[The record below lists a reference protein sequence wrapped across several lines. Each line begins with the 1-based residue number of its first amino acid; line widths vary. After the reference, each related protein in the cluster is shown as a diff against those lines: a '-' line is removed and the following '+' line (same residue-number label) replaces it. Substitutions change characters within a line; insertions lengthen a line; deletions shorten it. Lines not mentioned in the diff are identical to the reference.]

1 MSSSRSIA
9 VLLSWLWQA
18 QLRHQPGRLL
28 LAVLSIGVGVALA
41 LAIHLVNRSALA
53 EFAASIAQVNGEAQ
67 AQLIARAD
75 RFDEAVL
82 ARVASVHGVAVASPV
97 LDREWRVLDAA
108 GSGEVTA
115 MASKAA
121 GERPVL
127 RVVGLDP
134 LRASAVTPALVPSV
148 SETSASLAG
157 ALFAPDAIFLSRAA
171 LAQLSLAVG
180 DRLRLLVVDRP
191 VMLTVRGTVEGVGS
205 GQVLAVMDIGTMQW
219 RLGEL
224 GRLSRIDLQFDG
236 ERDLASVRR
245 DIEALLPAEVLW
257 SGPQAAVQR
266 MSNLSRAYRV
276 NLNVLALVAL
286 FTGVF
291 IVHSALALMVA
302 RQAGEQALL
311 RVLGASTR
319 LPAAWVLGIALLIGM
334 LGAGL
339 GVAGGIGLGHLMLQL
354 TRGDLGGGYFSG
366 ATVMLEIDAAA
377 LLLALAGGLAAAL
390 AGAWGPVRSAARL
403 RPSAALRGSG
413 GEALL
418 DRPDRTITVLA
429 LAGCGLLLLAA
440 PPIAGLPI
448 AAYLA
453 IALLLLAGILASPR
467 LLAPLA
473 RKLADTP
480 QAARAGP
487 LPWLALQRMAGTPG
501 QTATAFAGVV
511 ASIALASAMAIMVTS
526 FRTSV
531 ESWLDQVLPADLYGR
546 AGGSRSAATLGPET
560 QQAMAALPG
569 AARTRFTRQLPLLID
584 PTQPPVTLIAR
595 DFGNDAPG
603 ERLPLTGALR
613 AAPPGAVPAWITE
626 AVVDLHDLRPGD
638 WLELPIGSSGQ
649 ALRVFV
655 SGVWRDY
662 SRQHGAIVIERETYR
677 QHTGDDQANE
687 VAWWLE
693 PGTDPDRFVQRL
705 REISPAAAALEFRDT
720 FELKTLSL
728 KIFDR
733 SFAVTYALEAIAI
746 AVALFGAASSRA
758 AEALAR
764 QKEFGML
771 RHLGLGRRQVGIAFT
786 LEAAIG
792 AFLSS
797 LWGIALGAVV
807 AAILVHR
814 VNPQSFHW
822 TMSMHWPTG
831 LIAASLVATV
841 VLAALAAAWVSRQAM
856 GPGPLA
862 AVRADW

>member
-1 MSSSRSIA
+1 
-9 VLLSWLWQA
+9 
-18 QLRHQPGRLL
+18 
-28 LAVLSIGVGVALA
+28 
-41 LAIHLVNRSALA
+41 
-53 EFAASIAQVNGEAQ
+53 
-67 AQLIARAD
+67 
-75 RFDEAVL
+75 
-82 ARVASVHGVAVASPV
+82 
-97 LDREWRVLDAA
+97 
-108 GSGEVTA
+108 
-115 MASKAA
+115 
-121 GERPVL
+121 
-127 RVVGLDP
+127 
-134 LRASAVTPALVPSV
+134 
-148 SETSASLAG
+148 
-157 ALFAPDAIFLSRAA
+157 
-171 LAQLSLAVG
+171 
-180 DRLRLLVVDRP
+180 
-191 VMLTVRGTVEGVGS
+191 
-205 GQVLAVMDIGTMQW
+205 
-219 RLGEL
+219 
-224 GRLSRIDLQFDG
+224 
-236 ERDLASVRR
+236 
-245 DIEALLPAEVLW
+245 
-257 SGPQAAVQR
+257 
-266 MSNLSRAYRV
+266 
-276 NLNVLALVAL
+276 
-286 FTGVF
+286 
-291 IVHSALALMVA
+291 
-302 RQAGEQALL
+302 
-311 RVLGASTR
+311 
-319 LPAAWVLGIALLIGM
+319 
-334 LGAGL
+334 
-339 GVAGGIGLGHLMLQL
+339 
-354 TRGDLGGGYFSG
+354 
-366 ATVMLEIDAAA
+366 
-377 LLLALAGGLAAAL
+377 
-390 AGAWGPVRSAARL
+390 
-403 RPSAALRGSG
+403 
-413 GEALL
+413 
-418 DRPDRTITVLA
+418 
-429 LAGCGLLLLAA
+429 
-440 PPIAGLPI
+440 
-448 AAYLA
+448 
-453 IALLLLAGILASPR
+453 
-467 LLAPLA
+467 
-473 RKLADTP
+473 
-480 QAARAGP
+480 
-487 LPWLALQRMAGTPG
+487 
-501 QTATAFAGVV
+501 
-511 ASIALASAMAIMVTS
+511 MVTS

-546 AGGSRSAATLGPET
+546 SGGSRSAATLGPQT

-569 AARTRFTRQLPLLID
+569 AANTRFTRQLPLLID

-626 AVVDLHDLRPGD
+626 AVVDLHGLRPGD

-693 PGTDPDRFVQRL
+693 RGTDPDRFVQRL

-792 AFLSS
+792 ALLSS
-797 LWGIALGAVV
+797 LWGIVLGAVV